1 MRNPFLFFRDL
12 MRQPIWVSAWVGV
25 LMLVNMASL
34 LFWAA
39 PLAKIIFLTFIIS
52 AVSMMFLYSVFGF
65 EKILGAAHVFWLY
78 LVPFILLQLED
89 AGGIFFWYLVVL
101 SLLLTIS
108 LVLDAIDIW
117 KYFRGIRFGP
127 L

>member
-12 MRQPIWVSAWVGV
+12 ARQPLRVSLWVVV
-25 LMLVNMASL
+25 LILANMASL

-52 AVSMMFLYSVFGF
+52 AVAMMILYSAFGY
-65 EKILGAAHVFWLY
+65 EKILSAAHVFWLY
-78 LVPFILLQLED
+78 LVPFILLQLEY
-89 AGGIFFWYLVVL
+89 AGGVFFWYLIVL

-108 LVLDAIDIW
+108 LVLDARDLW
-117 KYFRGIRFGP
+117 GYFRGK
-127 L
+127 

>member
-12 MRQPIWVSAWVGV
+12 VKQPARVSVWVGV
-25 LMLVNMASL
+25 LILANLASI

-52 AVSMMFLYSVFGF
+52 AACMMALYSVFGF

-78 LVPFILLQLED
+78 LVPFILLQLEY

-108 LVLDAIDIW
+108 LVLDAIDLW
-117 KYFRGIRFGP
+117 KYFRGMRA
-127 L
+127 

>member
-1 MRNPFLFFRDL
+1 MRNPFLFFIDL
-12 MRQPIWVSAWVGV
+12 VRQPARVWVWVGV
-25 LMLVNMASL
+25 LILANMASI

-52 AVSMMFLYSVFGF
+52 AACMMVLYSAFGF
-65 EKILGAAHVFWLY
+65 EKILSAAHVFWIY
-78 LVPFILLQLED
+78 LVPFILLQLES

-108 LVLDAIDIW
+108 LVLDAIDLW
-117 KYFRGIRFGP
+117 KYFRSM
-127 L
+127 

>member
-12 MRQPIWVSAWVGV
+12 VKQPARVSVWVGV
-25 LMLVNMASL
+25 LILANMASI

-52 AVSMMFLYSVFGF
+52 AACMMALYSIFGF

-78 LVPFILLQLED
+78 LVPFILLQLEY
-89 AGGIFFWYLVVL
+89 AGGVFFWYLVVL

-108 LVLDAIDIW
+108 LVLDAIDLW
-117 KYFRGIRFGP
+117 KYFRRIRT
-127 L
+127 

>member
-12 MRQPIWVSAWVGV
+12 VKQPARVSVWVGV
-25 LMLVNMASL
+25 LILANMASI

-52 AVSMMFLYSVFGF
+52 AACMMALYSVFGF

-78 LVPFILLQLED
+78 LVPFILLQLEY

-108 LVLDAIDIW
+108 LVLDAIDLW
-117 KYFRGIRFGP
+117 KYFRGMRT
-127 L
+127 

>member
-12 MRQPIWVSAWVGV
+12 VKQPARVSVWVGV
-25 LMLVNMASL
+25 LILANMASI

-52 AVSMMFLYSVFGF
+52 AACMMALYSVFGF

-78 LVPFILLQLED
+78 LVPFILLQLEY
-89 AGGIFFWYLVVL
+89 AGGVFFWYLVVL

-108 LVLDAIDIW
+108 LVLDAIDLW
-117 KYFRGIRFGP
+117 KYFRRIRT
-127 L
+127 

>member
-12 MRQPIWVSAWVGV
+12 VKQPARVSVWVGV
-25 LMLVNMASL
+25 LILANMASI

-52 AVSMMFLYSVFGF
+52 AVCMMVLYSVFGF

-78 LVPFILLQLED
+78 LVPFILLQLEY

-101 SLLLTIS
+101 SLLLIIS
-108 LVLDAIDIW
+108 LVLDAIDLW
-117 KYFRGIRFGP
+117 KYFRGMRA
-127 L
+127 